1 MTRNTGVVGTDERL
15 PAPPADGMLWDIAT
29 PTLSSRLPG
38 VTMAGFTD
46 RGITPPALRLIPHP
60 AVTLIVVFDGS
71 IAVEDGDGRPYRGS
85 FAIGPGYGDA
95 LRALQVDA
103 FSCLQV
109 RLSPV
114 AAHALLGGSAAELD
128 TVIPLDALLG
138 PDSDRLND
146 RLAAAGTWQQRFAVL
161 DRWFSDRRAAAGSPI
176 DPEVGWSWQRI
187 ASRRGAVRVE
197 QLATELGW
205 SRKRLWSRFGS
216 QLGLSPKRAAKLVR
230 FDHAVHRLVAGG
242 PPALVAAEGGY
253 ADQSHLH
260 RDVAAF
266 TGLTPGTVTAEP
278 FLAVDDVAWGW
289 PGRGG

>member
-1 MTRNTGVVGTDERL
+1 MGNDELHPVL
-15 PAPPADGMLWDIAT
+15 PDDGMLWDIDC
-29 PTLSSRLPG
+29 PTLPNRPPG

-46 RGITPPALRLIPHP
+46 RGITPPQLRLIPHP
-60 AVTLIVVFDGS
+60 AVTLILVFDGTV
-71 IAVEDGDGRPYRGS
+71 AVEDGHGRLHRGG
-85 FAIGPGYGDA
+85 FAIGPGFGDA
-95 LRALQVDA
+95 LRGLNVDA

-114 AAHALLGGSAAELD
+114 VAHALLGGAVAELE
-128 TVIPLDALLG
+128 TVVGLDALLG
-138 PDSDRLND
+138 RDADRLND
-146 RLAAAGTWQQRFAVL
+146 RLAAGRTWQQRFAAV
-161 DRWFSDRRAAAGSPI
+161 DRWLADRWEGSSPT
-176 DPEVGWSWQRI
+176 DPEVAWSWQRI

-253 ADQSHLH
+253 TDQSHLH

-266 TGLTPGTVTAEP
+266 TGLTPGTIAAEP

-289 PGRGG
+289 PGRAH